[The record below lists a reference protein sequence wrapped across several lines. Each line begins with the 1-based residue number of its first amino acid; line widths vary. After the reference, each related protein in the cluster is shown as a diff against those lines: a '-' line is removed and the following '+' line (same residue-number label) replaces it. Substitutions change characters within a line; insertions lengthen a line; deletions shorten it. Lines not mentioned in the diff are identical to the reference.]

1 MAQVQTSKHR
11 AREYETIYIMRPDVA
26 KDASTKVAQ
35 RVEEVIGREGGKLT
49 QVETWGRRQL
59 AYPIGKIKR
68 GVYVYTKYLGGGGV
82 VNEIERNL
90 RMLDDVIK
98 YMTVQTNVDIDAAS
112 VTVDPENVKFEAIE
126 PPSEDELV
134 ESRERE
140 LGLVEHHESEH
151 RREEAYDDEYADD
164 PVRSERAAAA
174 PAAPAA
180 APEAAAPEAAKPEAA
195 KPEASKEEES

>member
-1 MAQVQTSKHR
+1 
-11 AREYETIYIMRPDVA
+11 MRPDVA

-68 GVYVYTKYLGGGGV
+68 GVYVYTKYLGGGAV

-98 YMTVQTNVDIDAAS
+98 YMTVQTGTDIDAGS
-112 VTVDPENVKFEAIE
+112 VTVDPEAVKFEAPE
-126 PPSEDELV
+126 PATEEELV
-134 ESRERE
+134 ETRERE
-140 LGLVEHHESEH
+140 LGLVEHHETPD
-151 RREEAYDDEYADD
+151 RRDDEYADEYVD
-164 PVRSERAAAA
+164 EPRSQAA
-174 PAAPAA
+174 PSIAP
-180 APEAAAPEAAKPEAA
+180 PEKEKT
-195 KPEASKEEES
+195 EEES